1 MSNLNKVSSA
11 YSDDGVGLRERSN
24 TEELGGHQ
32 RLFGQRELRDL
43 PLEVHYVASEKANA
57 SEYRRQ
63 MERPDDDA
71 GAIYE
76 APDEDEL
83 ASSPPGSLSHQEIMS
98 EHI

>member
-1 MSNLNKVSSA
+1 
-11 YSDDGVGLRERSN
+11 
-24 TEELGGHQ
+24 
-32 RLFGQRELRDL
+32 
-43 PLEVHYVASEKANA
+43 
-57 SEYRRQ
+57 

-98 EHI
+98 EHIQSRIEIHKFGKPAPAATVFRDQISETVS